1 MVETVSAQGETQTR
15 FLQDICAYFRDFLD
29 TDFKR
34 QAAPKRNVT
43 LKDPAGNLTGIDAA
57 KYPDL
62 ANEVWRLLRRPI
74 SENPAFSLSVP
85 RGKYRGRLR
94 RALRELIEK
103 HGQALSEDELNTI
116 ADRGSVLAR
125 RLKQQLQNDL
135 EAYAEAVTNA
145 VKIDLVRTVAVPL
158 VTKLEA
164 SLERARGDAF
174 EAIYNIEEELG
185 ERLTEAFREP
195 ISSALATALVDNSFE
210 DLDKLLLDVV
220 DVGAIR
226 QKLDTY
232 FDTFTTTDFFQELHE
247 LASTLKIRDNFETYL
262 YIGELRFNRI
272 AYPLFYLTL
281 SVELEE
287 RIFRIAADPHL
298 YINKKAIEFAAQE
311 ISRETGMP
319 NHLRVDERIVYL
331 EPGDSFVGA
340 VQHLLDGWMSDLAIP
355 PLDFGQAEPQRCQ
368 RSQITVT
375 NALHFAAFDKSDEAM
390 LNDYEE
396 LMGLL
401 RTDEPVALDF
411 SDIVLS
417 FLTKDPV
424 SLEDSVG
431 REWEDTAVDDRL
443 VFASPVPL
451 NEEQRKILS
460 ALRGGHCRFLAIE
473 GPPGCGKSH
482 TIVAIVFEA
491 ILTGRNVLVLSDK
504 KEALDVVEDKLTRVL
519 NAVRADGNF
528 QNPILRLGKAGNTY
542 GKILNA
548 HSLSAI
554 NAYHQVGRANAAKL
568 QRQITEE
575 EARLKRVIN
584 ELTTKSSDIDLRDVA
599 GLARREAG
607 FGTVEDLDTIL
618 ADPTAL
624 RALEDMRVLA
634 EWLNGEGA
642 PLMRIMRAAGNEPR
656 FGDLARILEFQPRL
670 AELPAIR
677 GVDLRALSFFTGFAP
692 RFHDVLAT
700 LLRQY
705 HSVRKPI
712 VGYLFTRT
720 RAREIDSRLG
730 EQLPCQSALE
740 AHKKLQTLIR
750 AAAVLSSLRVGFGK
764 VGIAADHHHWAYQQ
778 FIDDIPPATASAPDM
793 LARVL
798 RLREAISQHRTLMRA
813 LGVEPDSLDWA
824 KTAVTEGALVARLT
838 AFAADHQT
846 MCDRFIDLPEFDYVG
861 DKSRLESLHTERL
874 AHTIDGRVVEFA
886 NEHRNLARA
895 LRDIIRKRQRF
906 PREEFEHLKK
916 AFPCMIAGIRDYAE
930 YVPLERGLFDLVIID
945 EASQVSIAQA
955 FPAFVRAKQL
965 VVLGD
970 QRQFSNVKTAN
981 ASRDINTQYLQE
993 IIENFRRTDT
1003 LDSNILNRL
1012 RKFDIKVSVLEFV
1025 ERISNYN
1032 ALLKKHFRGYPELI
1046 SFSSDTFYRGQ
1057 LQAVKIRGKRIED
1070 VIRFTPVEH
1079 DGRAETRRNT
1089 NIPEAEAILG
1099 ELRDLANLD
1108 SPPSVGIITPHTEQQ
1123 ALLVQMVN
1131 RQEDAELLNEALDL
1145 KIMTFDTC
1153 QGEERDVIL
1162 YSMVA
1167 TKEIDKL
1174 SYIFP
1179 RSLDEADE
1187 VDHVLRLQRLNVG
1200 FSRAKE
1206 RVHFFLSKP
1215 IEEYAGSIGKAI
1227 QHFKRVQER
1236 GKKAPDISA
1245 TDPKSPMETKV
1256 LSWLRQTKIFQKLG
1270 DHIEIDAQFEIG
1282 EYLRQLDPTYRHP
1295 AYKVDFLMKISG
1307 LEKNVS
1313 IIIEYDGF
1321 KEHFTDLH
1329 EVDAL
1334 NYDRYMKAEDVER
1347 QKVLESYGYRFLRI
1361 NRFNL
1366 GKDPVRT
1373 LDERLIRI
1381 AQDVMQAAKPHAFV
1395 ETVKEQTNGL
1405 TNGDRRQCS
1414 VCGEVK
1420 LIEQFRDMNLAR
1432 GYGRKCQTC
1441 KRAARRKRRR

>member
-1 MVETVSAQGETQTR
+1 MVDTAAAGEESRTG
-15 FLQDICAYFRDFLD
+15 FLRDICAYFRDFLD

-34 QAAPKRNVT
+34 QAAPKRNIT
-43 LKDPAGNLTGIDAA
+43 LKDPVGNLTGIDAA

-74 SENPAFSLSVP
+74 SEIPAFSLSVP
-85 RGKYRGRLR
+85 RGKFRGRLR

-103 HGQALSEDELNTI
+103 HAQALTEDELSTI
-116 ADRGSVLAR
+116 ADRSSLLAR
-125 RLKQQLQNDL
+125 QLKAQLRNDPD
-135 EAYAEAVTNA
+135 AYADAITNA
-145 VKIDLVRTVAVPL
+145 LKMDFVRTVAVPL
-158 VTKLEA
+158 VTKLE
-164 SLERARGDAF
+164 SHLERARGDAF
-174 EAIYNIEEELG
+174 EAMYNIEEELG
-185 ERLTEAFREP
+185 ERLIEVFREP

-210 DLDKLLLDVV
+210 EFDELLCDVV
-220 DVGAIR
+220 DTGSIR
-226 QKLDTY
+226 QKLDSY

-247 LASTLKIRDNFETYL
+247 LRSTLKIRDNFETYL

-287 RIFRIAADPHL
+287 RIFRISADPHL

-311 ISRETGMP
+311 LSRETGIP
-319 NHLRVDERIVYL
+319 NRLRVDERIVYL
-331 EPGDSFVGA
+331 ELGDSFVAA
-340 VQHLLDGWMSDLAIP
+340 VQHLLDGWMADLAMP
-355 PLDFGQAEPQRCQ
+355 PLDFGEAEPQRSQ

-375 NALHFAAFDKSDEAM
+375 NAPHFAAFDKSDEAM

-401 RTDEPVALDF
+401 RTGDPVALDF

-417 FLTKDPV
+417 FLSEDPV
-424 SLEDSVG
+424 SLEDAVD
-431 REWEDTAVDDRL
+431 REWDETAVDDRL

-460 ALRGGHCRFLAIE
+460 ALRGGQCRFLAIE

-504 KEALDVVEDKLTRVL
+504 KEALDVVEEKLTKVL
-519 NAVRADGNF
+519 NAVRTDGDF

-554 NAYHQVGRANAAKL
+554 NAYHQVGKANAAKL

-575 EARLKRVIN
+575 EARLKRAIN
-584 ELTTKSSDIDLRDVA
+584 ELTTKSSEIDLYDVA
-599 GLARREAG
+599 ALARREAELTAVG
-607 FGTVEDLDTIL
+607 DLEAML
-618 ADPTAL
+618 ADPTVL
-624 RALEDMRVLA
+624 RALEDVRVIA
-634 EWLNGEGA
+634 EWLNGDGA
-642 PLMRIMRAAGNEPR
+642 PLMRLMRATENEPR
-656 FGDLARILEFQPRL
+656 LSDLARILEFQPRL
-670 AELPAIR
+670 AELLAIR
-677 GVDLRALSFFTGFAP
+677 GGDLAALSFFTGFAP
-692 RFHDVLAT
+692 HFHDVLEA

-705 HSVRKPI
+705 HSARKPV

-720 RAREIDSRLG
+720 RAREIDHQLG
-730 EQLPCQSALE
+730 EQLPCRSALE
-740 AHKKLQTLIR
+740 AHRKLQTLTR

-764 VGIAADHHHWAYQQ
+764 VGIATEHRHWAYQQ
-778 FIDDIPPATASAPDM
+778 FIDDIPPMTASAPDM
-793 LARVL
+793 LIRVV
-798 RLREAISQHRTLMRA
+798 RLREALAQHRMLMRA
-813 LGVEPDSLDWA
+813 LGVKPDSLDWTQA
-824 KTAVTEGALVARLT
+824 AVTKEALLARLT
-838 AFAADHQT
+838 EVAADHQT
-846 MCDRFIDLPEFDYVG
+846 MCGRFVELPEFDYIG
-861 DKSRLESLHTERL
+861 DKSRLESLHTQRL

-886 NEHRNLARA
+886 NEHRNLARS
-895 LRDIIRKRQRF
+895 LRDIIRKRQPF

-970 QRQFSNVKTAN
+970 QRQFSNVKTTN
-981 ASRDINTQYLQE
+981 ASRDINAQYLQE
-993 IIENFRRTDT
+993 IIDNFRRTGSIDA
-1003 LDSNILNRL
+1003 NILNRL
-1012 RKFDIKVSVLEFV
+1012 RKFNIKVSVLEFV
-1025 ERISNYN
+1025 DRISNYS

-1089 NIPEAEAILG
+1089 NIPEAEAILR

-1108 SPPSVGIITPHTEQQ
+1108 SPPSVGIVTPHTEQQ

-1131 RQEDAELLNEALDL
+1131 RQEDAELLNEVLDL

-1162 YSMVA
+1162 YSMVG
-1167 TKEIDKL
+1167 TREVDRL

-1215 IEEYAGSIGKAI
+1215 IEEYAGSIGKAV
-1227 QHFKRVQER
+1227 QYFKRVQER
-1236 GKKAPDISA
+1236 EKKAPDISA
-1245 TDPKSPMETKV
+1245 TDPRSPMETKV
-1256 LSWLRQTKIFQKLG
+1256 LSWLRQTQIFQKFG
-1270 DHIEIDAQFEIG
+1270 DYIEIDAQFEIG

-1295 AYKVDFLMKISG
+1295 SYKVDFLMKISG
-1307 LEKNVS
+1307 LEKDIS

-1321 KEHFTDLH
+1321 KEHFTDLQ
-1329 EVDAL
+1329 EIDAS

-1373 LDERLIRI
+1373 LDERLVRI
-1381 AQDVMQAAKPHAFV
+1381 AQDVIQATKPHAFV
-1395 ETVKEQTNGL
+1395 ETVKEQTNGFA
-1405 TNGDRRQCS
+1405 NGDLRQCS

-1420 LIEQFRDMNLAR
+1420 PIEQFRDMSLAR
-1432 GYGRKCQTC
+1432 GYGRKCQSC
-1441 KRAARRKRRR
+1441 KRTGRRKRRR